1 MFQTPRR
8 WSWPTRLCWT
18 SWRWWGPRSAVTP
31 SWLLSPSSRTAGRE
45 TQWRGDFSL
54 VFTDRNVQ
62 DFNFNFPPTLQP
74 RTEEY
79 VHLKDLSEGLGDI
92 QRELY
97 HKPSDQTL
105 LETILGLINTSKKL
119 EDRLRI
125 LFEAGY
131 KCPAEIEF
139 IKSSIMWVTSQDGLS
154 IPEFI
159 PGQTSPS
166 AWSGSWSP
174 SWIWLWWPGPTGSP
188 ASSSSSLQSRR
199 ENCPSWQE
207 KCRQAWSW

>member
-1 MFQTPRR
+1 MKLTNAAM
-8 WSWPTRLCWT
+8 LDILEVV
-18 SWRWWGPRSAVTP
+18 RSEECGDTVLAPLTIIENC
-31 SWLLSPSSRTAGRE
+31 RQGH
-45 TQWRGDFSL
+45 QWRGDFSL

-62 DFNFNFPPTLQP
+62 DFNFNFPPTLLP

-105 LETILGLINTSKKL
+105 LETVLGLINTSKKL

-139 IKSSIMWVTSQDGLS
+139 IKSSIM
-154 IPEFI
+154 
-159 PGQTSPS
+159 
-166 AWSGSWSP
+166 
-174 SWIWLWWPGPTGSP
+174 
-188 ASSSSSLQSRR
+188 
-199 ENCPSWQE
+199 
-207 KCRQAWSW
+207 